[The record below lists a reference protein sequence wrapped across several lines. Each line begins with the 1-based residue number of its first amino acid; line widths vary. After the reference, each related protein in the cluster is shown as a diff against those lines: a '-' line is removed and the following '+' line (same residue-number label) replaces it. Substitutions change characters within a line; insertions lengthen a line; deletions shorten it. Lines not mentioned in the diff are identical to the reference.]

1 MRRDIRTDELY
12 DFDYEFYDVL
22 FEDFT
27 DDLELIKSLAR
38 ETGGPILE
46 LMSGTGRVLLPL
58 AREGYEMWG
67 LDINENM
74 IAKLTSK
81 LANEPK
87 EVQEQVHLVK
97 GDVRGFHLDR
107 KFRLVFVTLN
117 SFLQL
122 ITPGDQEACLKAVR
136 EHLEPSGRFFNAFFN
151 PDLNRPERVLK
162 LNKVAKVENGEIMWL
177 ESQTF
182 DLPSQSTTVYFIY
195 DLLGPEGNVKRRL
208 GKTTLRLMFRQE
220 MEHLL
225 DRCGL
230 EVIRIMGGYDGRPFE
245 KDSPMQIYLCRRT
258 DAKI

>member
-1 MRRDIRTDELY
+1 MRDGTRTDELY
-12 DFDYEFYDVL
+12 DFDYEFYDIL

-27 DDLELIKSLAR
+27 DDLEFIKSLAR

-58 AREGYEMWG
+58 AREGYEVWG
-67 LDINENM
+67 LDVNEKM
-74 IAKLTSK
+74 TSK
-81 LANEPK
+81 LESKLAKEPK
-87 EVQEQVHLVK
+87 EVQGRVHLVR

-107 KFRLVFVTLN
+107 KFRLIFVTLN
-117 SFLQL
+117 SFLHL
-122 ITPGDQEACLKAVR
+122 ITPGDQEACLTTVR

-151 PDLNRPERVLK
+151 PDLNRPEGVLK

-195 DLLGPEGNVKRRL
+195 DLLGPEGDVKRRL
-208 GKTTLRLMFRQE
+208 GKTTLRLMFRRE

-225 DRCGL
+225 NRCGL
-230 EVIRIMGGYDGRPFE
+230 EAIRIMGGYDGRPFE
-245 KDSPMQIYLCRRT
+245 KDSPMQVYLCRRA
-258 DAKI
+258 DAKV